1 MRRLTLAAAAI
12 VRTRGATDSSCAM
25 AADRL
30 RGALWG
36 LFAGDAVASPTHWYY
51 GGERQV
57 RGDYNGPITTY
68 IQPKSTM
75 AGSIMPKSNTD
86 GAGRGSYNANRKT
99 VIGDVINH
107 GKKPYWDPAKSHH
120 YHATLRAGEETLE
133 ASLVRVLL
141 RTVASSKAVDADA
154 FRNEYVQFMQT
165 PGSHNDSYASTAHRM
180 FFANLFHKQKPVKD
194 CPDNDAHNVDT
205 IDGLVLPSVAAA
217 CAAYKG
223 GPGAE
228 GKAAARDAAVAVAA
242 TTRASR
248 PLATAA
254 AALGDAMH
262 GAIHGVGTPSSRAD
276 AMASAL
282 GMRVPRQPTMVS

>member
-1 MRRLTLAAAAI
+1 
-12 VRTRGATDSSCAM
+12 M

-36 LFAGDAVASPTHWYY
+36 LFAGDALASPTHWYY

-57 RGDYNGPITTY
+57 QGDYNDPITGY
-68 IQPKSTM
+68 VQPRETM
-75 AGSIMPKSNTD
+75 MGSIMPKSNTA

-141 RTVASSKAVDADA
+141 RTVASTKAVDADA
-154 FRNEYVQFMQT
+154 FRDQYVKFMQT

-180 FFANLFHKQKPVKD
+180 FFANLFHKQKPVTE

-248 PLATAA
+248 PLASAA

>member
-1 MRRLTLAAAAI
+1 
-12 VRTRGATDSSCAM
+12 M

-57 RGDYNGPITTY
+57 RGDYDGPITGY
-68 IQPKSTM
+68 VQPKSTM
-75 AGSIMPKSNTD
+75 MGSIMPKSNTD
-86 GAGRGSYNANRKT
+86 GAGRGSFNANRKT

-107 GKKPYWDPAKSHH
+107 GKKPFWDPAKSHH

-141 RTVASSKAVDADA
+141 RTVASSKAVDAEA

-217 CAAYKG
+217 CAAYQG

-262 GAIHGVGTPSSRAD
+262 GAIHGVGSASSRAD

>member
-1 MRRLTLAAAAI
+1 MAILEAIFRPFLAIFWAPPGRSPPSAASRR
-12 VRTRGATDSSCAM
+12 
-25 AADRL
+25 
-30 RGALWG
+30 
-36 LFAGDAVASPTHWYY
+36 ASPSL
-51 GGERQV
+51 GE
-57 RGDYNGPITTY
+57 D
-68 IQPKSTM
+68 
-75 AGSIMPKSNTD
+75 
-86 GAGRGSYNANRKT
+86 
-99 VIGDVINH
+99 
-107 GKKPYWDPAKSHH
+107 
-120 YHATLRAGEETLE
+120 LE
-133 ASLVRVLL
+133 
-141 RTVASSKAVDADA
+141 
-154 FRNEYVQFMQT
+154 
-165 PGSHNDSYASTAHRM
+165 
-180 FFANLFHKQKPVKD
+180 QKPVKD

-262 GAIHGVGTPSSRAD
+262 GAIHGVGSPSSRAD

>member
-1 MRRLTLAAAAI
+1 M
-12 VRTRGATDSSCAM
+12 
-25 AADRL
+25 
-30 RGALWG
+30 
-36 LFAGDAVASPTHWYY
+36 
-51 GGERQV
+51 
-57 RGDYNGPITTY
+57 
-68 IQPKSTM
+68 
-75 AGSIMPKSNTD
+75 
-86 GAGRGSYNANRKT
+86 
-99 VIGDVINH
+99 
-107 GKKPYWDPAKSHH
+107 
-120 YHATLRAGEETLE
+120 
-133 ASLVRVLL
+133 RVLL
-141 RTVASSKAVDADA
+141 RTVATSGRVDADA
-154 FRNEYVQFMQT
+154 FRDQYVNFMQT

-180 FFANLFHKQKPVKD
+180 FFANLFHRQKPVTE

-223 GPGAE
+223 GPGDA

-248 PLATAA
+248 PLASAA

-262 GAIHGVGTPSSRAD
+262 GAIHGVGSPSSRAD

>member
-1 MRRLTLAAAAI
+1 MGPLRRRRA
-12 VRTRGATDSSCAM
+12 R
-25 AADRL
+25 
-30 RGALWG
+30 
-36 LFAGDAVASPTHWYY
+36 SPTHWYY

-57 RGDYNGPITTY
+57 RGDYDGPIRGY

-75 AGSIMPKSNTD
+75 MGSIMPKSNTD

-107 GKKPYWDPAKSHH
+107 GKKPYWDPAKSHTTTPRLGPVKRPSRRRSC
-120 YHATLRAGEETLE
+120 ACCCAPWRPR
-133 ASLVRVLL
+133 SP
-141 RTVASSKAVDADA
+141 VDADA
-154 FRNEYVQFMQT
+154 FRNQYVKFMQT

-180 FFANLFHKQKPVKD
+180 FFANLFHKQKKVTD

-217 CAAYKG
+217 CAAYQG
-223 GPGAE
+223 GLVTL
-228 GKAAARDAAVAVAA
+228 ARRLREMPPWRSRRRRARRDRSRRQRRSVGRRHARGDPRRLVGGVA
-242 TTRASR
+242 S
-248 PLATAA
+248 
-254 AALGDAMH
+254 
-262 GAIHGVGTPSSRAD
+262 D

>member
-1 MRRLTLAAAAI
+1 MRRLTVAAAALA
-12 VRTRGATDSSCAM
+12 RTSGASESCAM

-30 RGALWG
+30 KGALWG
-36 LFAGDAVASPTHWYY
+36 LFAGDALASPTHWYY

-57 RGDYNGPITTY
+57 RGDYGPPITGY
-68 IQPKSTM
+68 VQPKATLM
-75 AGSIMPKSNTD
+75 GSIMPKSNTD

-107 GKKPYWDPAKSHH
+107 GKKTYWDPSKSHH

-141 RTVASSKAVDADA
+141 RTVATSGKVDADA
-154 FRNEYVQFMQT
+154 FRDAYVQFMTT
-165 PGSHNDSYASTAHRM
+165 PGSHNDTYASTAHRM
-180 FFANLFHKQKPVKD
+180 FFANMYHKKKPVTE

-217 CAAYKG
+217 CAAYAG
-223 GPGAE
+223 GPGAA
-228 GKAAARDAAVAVAA
+228 GKAAARDAAVAIAA
-242 TTRASR
+242 TTRESR
-248 PLATAA
+248 PLASVA
-254 AALGDAMH
+254 AALGEAMH
-262 GAIHGVGTPSSRAD
+262 GAIHDVGSAASRAD

-282 GMRVPRQPTMVS
+282 GMRVPRSPNMVS